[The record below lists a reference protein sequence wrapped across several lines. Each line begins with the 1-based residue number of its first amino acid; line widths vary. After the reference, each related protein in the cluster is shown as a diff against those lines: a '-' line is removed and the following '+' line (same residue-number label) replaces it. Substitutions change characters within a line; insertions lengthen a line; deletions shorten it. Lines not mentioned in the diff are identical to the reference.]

1 METAVEKLEAKFLKS
16 DADLKYIE
24 KRLKLDFIN
33 STVENRSTS
42 KANPVLMLDKLKVMK
57 AKHSSLCSKVK
68 EISAAQKE
76 SMNFITI
83 NFNHAT
89 EVVQNLQKTADVQ
102 IEPLTKSEQESA
114 AILNS
119 ASGQMKA
126 EVMRMSSTKNWE
138 TFDT

>member
-1 METAVEKLEAKFLKS
+1 MKAELWGDRGRERITYDLSTFL
-16 DADLKYIE
+16 LI
-24 KRLKLDFIN
+24 
-33 STVENRSTS
+33 
-42 KANPVLMLDKLKVMK
+42 ANPVLMLDKLKVMK

-102 IEPLTKSEQESA
+102 VPLQAYTLQNALVLSLKTLVQCIEC
-114 AILNS
+114 
-119 ASGQMKA
+119 
-126 EVMRMSSTKNWE
+126 
-138 TFDT
+138 

>member
-102 IEPLTKSEQESA
+102 
-114 AILNS
+114 
-119 ASGQMKA
+119 
-126 EVMRMSSTKNWE
+126 VMRMSSTKNWE